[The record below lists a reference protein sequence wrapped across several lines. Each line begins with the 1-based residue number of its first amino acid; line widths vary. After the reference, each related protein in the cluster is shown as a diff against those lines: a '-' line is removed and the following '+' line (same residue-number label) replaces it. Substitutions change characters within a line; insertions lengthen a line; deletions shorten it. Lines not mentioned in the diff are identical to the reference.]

1 MAHLVALVSALVAAS
16 LPGAAN
22 PTAVRVVSEV
32 VACPSPGEVE
42 SALRQVLGER
52 EPTAGAWTL
61 WYGRDPATPAAEREA
76 SLLMELADPA
86 GERLLSRRI
95 PAPAGDCA
103 AIGTA
108 VAAVVERSLRDLG
121 WTRGEPLPESAGAGP
136 APESPV
142 AKPDQAVT
150 EAPATFTDAAE
161 KQPVPL
167 VVLGAGPL
175 VGTSSRLGA
184 NLLVDVRARVV
195 GPFCLR
201 VGAATL
207 AGSASESVPSGG
219 EGRASLSSRTFMLSP
234 LAALM
239 VAPVELA
246 AGPVVW
252 LAADQASSSN
262 LPRVASGRRLVMV
275 VGAGVGLALPV
286 SKRWRIGLAL
296 EGGRVAFAPDTYLE
310 SSGTKRTVLAPPPWQ
325 GMAAAKLEFV
335 PWP

>member
-1 MAHLVALVSALVAAS
+1 MAHPIALVSVLVAAA
-16 LPGAAN
+16 LPAAAN

-32 VACPSPGEVE
+32 VACPSPSEVE
-42 SALRQVLGER
+42 SALRQVLGAR
-52 EPTAGAWTL
+52 EHTTGAWTL

-86 GERLLSRRI
+86 GERLLSRRM
-95 PAPAGDCA
+95 PAPAVDCA

-108 VAAVVERSLRDLG
+108 MAAVVERSLRDLG
-121 WTRGEPLPESAGAGP
+121 WTRGEPLPESAGASQP
-136 APESPV
+136 PESPG
-142 AKPDQAVT
+142 AKPVT
-150 EAPATFTDAAE
+150 ETPATFTEATE
-161 KQPVPL
+161 RQRVPR

-201 VGAATL
+201 VGAATF

-219 EGRASLSSRTFMLSP
+219 EGSVRLSSRTFMVSP
-234 LAALM
+234 LAALV

-246 AGPVVW
+246 VGPVVW
-252 LAADQASSSN
+252 LAADQASSSK
-262 LPRVASGRRLVMV
+262 LPRVASGRRLVMA
-275 VGAGVGLALPV
+275 VGAGIALALPL